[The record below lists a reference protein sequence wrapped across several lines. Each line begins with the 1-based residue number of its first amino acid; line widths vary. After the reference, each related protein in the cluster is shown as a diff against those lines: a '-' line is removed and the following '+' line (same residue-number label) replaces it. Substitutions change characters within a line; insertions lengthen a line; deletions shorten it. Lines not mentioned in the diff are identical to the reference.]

1 MPFDIPLLSDGSLT
15 LRPHRASDVE
25 PVFLRSVDPL
35 TRQWTTIPLD
45 YTRAMA
51 AHYVAAI
58 SVAQDDAVSW
68 ALEFD
73 GAYAGSLD
81 LRFQG
86 ANSGNLGFVTAPAFR
101 GRGLMSRAVSLAVTH
116 AFDGLG
122 WDVVTWT
129 AHAGNT
135 GSYKTVWRSGFPPPI
150 AVPHFL
156 AHRGR
161 MVEGWI
167 SSLAAEDPRLPT
179 GLWAEWHDVVERLPA
194 APVELTAPPACA
206 PAPPTAPIKAPIEP
220 APAPAPSSRRP

>member
-1 MPFDIPLLSDGSLT
+1 MPFDIPLLSDGALT

-35 TRQWTTIPLD
+35 TRQWTTIPLK

-51 AHYVAAI
+51 AEYVAAI
-58 SVAQDDAVSW
+58 SGSQEDAVSW
-68 ALEFD
+68 ALDVD
-73 GAYAGSLD
+73 GEYAGSLD

-86 ANSGNLGFVTAPAFR
+86 ANSGNLGFVTAPDYR
-101 GRGLMSRAVSLAVTH
+101 GRGLMSRAVALAVDH

-129 AHAGNT
+129 ANAGNT

-167 SSLAAEDPRLPT
+167 SSLAAGDPRSPT
-179 GLWAEWHDVVERLPA
+179 GPWAHWHDVVGRLP
-194 APVELTAPPACA
+194 PP
-206 PAPPTAPIKAPIEP
+206 
-220 APAPAPSSRRP
+220 PSNLRP